1 MPEQGRQEITRRIV
15 GQLAKTSPPAWLLDM
30 IEYHRRTGTY
40 RPRDLRRLLG
50 KPKESV
56 AVPSE
61 KSVEAALLA
70 AVHAKA

>member
-1 MPEQGRQEITRRIV
+1 MPERRQQEITQRIV
-15 GQLAKTSPPAWLLDM
+15 EQLAKASPPAWLLDM
-30 IEYHRRTGTY
+30 IEHHRRTGTY

-50 KPKESV
+50 NPNESV